1 VFNVAFVIASEKVA
15 DTEAFSVIPVAL
27 LAGTM
32 ADTVGGVVS
41 GAAPVV
47 NCQL

>member
-1 VFNVAFVIASEKVA
+1 VFSVELFIASENVA
-15 DTEAFSVIPVAL
+15 DIDAFNVTPVAL

-32 ADTVGGVVS
+32 ADTVGSVVS